1 MAGDS
6 GASTHST
13 GGYGTVAH
21 RRGPDSEEVGA
32 MGEGRLGNR
41 RLGAVTA
48 LLVAGVVIVAGMALS
63 GRQVEAPNELSS
75 APVLLANMARL
86 SARAS
91 VVADSM
97 IAADVS
103 RDEHPR
109 GARTTDLASGSSLT
123 PMVNPFPNWKYNVFD
138 PKLPF
143 DPPHHRWSKRRLREE
158 AKRLIG
164 LVSEATNWED
174 KRYEAD
180 TAKSMAVENK
190 IAASLGNISEVERM
204 AKAHMQVIYEGLK
217 VAEGGIETATAT
229 TGKEQLAIDHEEDKK
244 KRKVW
249 EILEEHHGNLDWD
262 KVLQQQHDLV
272 EKANIYKQEKMDT
285 VDINRADAEIAAA
298 FQDVTGRI
306 EGMRGRI
313 DANVSGFRSGAVEL
327 AHRLNNFTADE
338 MEDMRS
344 AYAKVLALHASTLI
358 TANATASF
366 KRTVADYKKATSQR
380 LKGISAIQVTA
391 DKVTAGTNSLDL
403 RMQTARER
411 EDSQM
416 QLLEGQFKSLKERLT
431 ALAAASSAAQSAME
445 EEQSAH
451 SALVQAEDRKM
462 QEFNDALG
470 EMEPQITR
478 ILDMSGAIT
487 NLESDTRSAHPS
499 LLSHIPWCAQSFT
512 RTNLILMSA
521 SGRKRIET
529 LRVDAT
535 SVETAKNKTTTVE
548 EALKNDLSSLFASV
562 NAQQAFESNDG
573 SSTSYA
579 ELEAAIA
586 PISSQISLVDVMSRK
601 VGELDATLVG
611 GSQNLTKQIE
621 ALDEGRKK
629 WRDEAKLQHKKLET
643 TADATIATTQV
654 A

>member
-1 MAGDS
+1 MAANS
-6 GASTHST
+6 GVSTHRT
-13 GGYGTVAH
+13 GYGTVAH
-21 RRGPDSEEVGA
+21 RRAPESEDVGA
-32 MGEGRLGNR
+32 MDDGPPRLNNR
-41 RLGAVTA
+41 RLRAVTA
-48 LLVAGVVIVAGMALS
+48 LILAAVVLIAGMALS

-86 SARAS
+86 SERARG
-91 VVADSM
+91 VADSM

-109 GARTTDLASGSSLT
+109 DARITDLASGSLLT

-143 DPPHHRWSKRRLREE
+143 DPPHHRWSQRRLREE

-174 KRYEAD
+174 KKYAAD
-180 TAKSMAVENK
+180 TSKSMAVEHG
-190 IAASLGNISEVERM
+190 IVASLGNISEIDRM

-217 VAEGGIETATAT
+217 VAEGSIEAAAAT
-229 TGKEQLAIDHEEDKK
+229 TGKEQLVMDHEENQK

-249 EILEEHHGNLDWD
+249 EILEEHNGKLDWD

-285 VDINRADAEIAAA
+285 VYLNRADAEITAG

-313 DANVSGFRSGAVEL
+313 DANVSLFRSGAMEL

-338 MEDMRS
+338 MEHMRS
-344 AYAKVLALHASTLI
+344 AFARVLALHASTLK

-366 KRTVADYKKATSQR
+366 QRTIADYKRATTER
-380 LKGISAIQVTA
+380 LKGISAIQATA
-391 DKVTAGTNSLDL
+391 DTVTAGVHSLD
-403 RMQTARER
+403 RGMQTARAS

-416 QLLEGQFKSLKERLT
+416 QVLEGQFKALKERLT
-431 ALAAASSAAQSAME
+431 VLAALSSAAQSAME

-451 SALVQAEDRKM
+451 SALVQEEDRKM
-462 QEFNDALG
+462 QEFNDAVG

-487 NLESDTRSAHPS
+487 TLQSDSRSARPF
-499 LLSHIPWCAQSFT
+499 LLSL
-512 RTNLILMSA
+512 N
-521 SGRKRIET
+521 
-529 LRVDAT
+529 
-535 SVETAKNKTTTVE
+535 
-548 EALKNDLSSLFASV
+548 
-562 NAQQAFESNDG
+562 
-573 SSTSYA
+573 
-579 ELEAAIA
+579 
-586 PISSQISLVDVMSRK
+586 SLV
-601 VGELDATLVG
+601 
-611 GSQNLTKQIE
+611 
-621 ALDEGRKK
+621 
-629 WRDEAKLQHKKLET
+629 
-643 TADATIATTQV
+643 
-654 A
+654 